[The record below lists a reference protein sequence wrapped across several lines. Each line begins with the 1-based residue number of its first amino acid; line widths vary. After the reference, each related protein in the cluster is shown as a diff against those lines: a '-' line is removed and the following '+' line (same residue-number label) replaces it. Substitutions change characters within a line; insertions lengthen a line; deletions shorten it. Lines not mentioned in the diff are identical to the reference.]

1 MDLNLFGSRI
11 LDLMDETVGTVGLPV
26 TAFLVAFI
34 FRWFFDND
42 VLGRQMDLS
51 KNWLRPLPYLTKYA
65 IPVVLLIITIARLIG
80 R

>member
-1 MDLNLFGSRI
+1 
-11 LDLMDETVGTVGLPV
+11 MDETVGTVGLPV

-34 FRWFFDND
+34 FRWFFDSD
-42 VLGRQMDLS
+42 VLSSQMDLS

-65 IPVVLLIITIARLIG
+65 IPVVLLIITITRLIG